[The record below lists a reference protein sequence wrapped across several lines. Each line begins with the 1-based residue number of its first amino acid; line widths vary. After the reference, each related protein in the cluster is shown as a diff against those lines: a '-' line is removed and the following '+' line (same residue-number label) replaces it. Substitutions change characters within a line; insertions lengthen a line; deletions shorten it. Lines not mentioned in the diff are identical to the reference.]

1 MCNLRQGLKI
11 KRTFADGKF
20 LFLEGGGETCVFYLL
35 VFNIFFFWLH
45 FVFLCCICVLMRV
58 NFSHLTDQRRS
69 DISVYSV
76 QTSGDISGSFIYDC
90 YFF

>member
-1 MCNLRQGLKI
+1 M
-11 KRTFADGKF
+11 
-20 LFLEGGGETCVFYLL
+20 
-35 VFNIFFFWLH
+35 H
-45 FVFLCCICVLMRV
+45 V

>member
-20 LFLEGGGETCVFYLL
+20 LFLEGGGKKLEFFTCLFLT
-35 VFNIFFFWLH
+35 FFFWLH
-45 FVFLCCICVLMRV
+45 FVFLCCICVLMSV

>member
-1 MCNLRQGLKI
+1 MQ
-11 KRTFADGKF
+11 FASRFENQAHVRRRKVPFFGGGGGF
-20 LFLEGGGETCVFYLL
+20 VFFTCLFLT
-35 VFNIFFFWLH
+35 FFFWLH
-45 FVFLCCICVLMRV
+45 FVFLCCICALMSV